1 MKKIV
6 LLIIFL
12 LASIAVFACSQTDS
26 EEESG
31 EGTEEETKEAN
42 NEEKPELVLGLTNW
56 TSTVP
61 PTEIVKAILEE
72 MGYPVEVE
80 EANLSAI
87 YAAMAEGDIDIY
99 MDSWYPQQTQYLEE
113 YSDSIEQLSPIYE
126 DANAGMVVPEYMEDI
141 NDVEDLV
148 GNESLVNNEVIAIQ
162 DGDPAMD
169 ELQELIDAYDL
180 DLELVN
186 SSEGA
191 MISAAKAST
200 DQNEPILL
208 YGWRPHSMFNE
219 LGLKILTNKEHPE
232 YFSGSS
238 IHPLAYHDLKER
250 APEAYEFLEEL
261 TISIPDMEEM
271 IIKIDDGEDPEKVAQ
286 EWIEDN
292 RDRLDEMMNNNQ

>member
-6 LLIIFL
+6 LMIIFL
-12 LASIAVFACSQTDS
+12 LASIVLFACSQTDS
-26 EEESG
+26 EGTSG
-31 EGTEEETKEAN
+31 EGTEETTEAN
-42 NEEKPELVLGLTNW
+42 TEEKPELVLGLTNW
-56 TSTVP
+56 TSTLP
-61 PTEIVKAILEE
+61 PTEIVTSILEE
-72 MGYPVEVE
+72 MGYSIEME
-80 EANLSAI
+80 QANLAAI

-113 YSDSIEQLSPIYE
+113 YSDSIEQLSPIY
-126 DANAGMVVPEYMEDI
+126 DNANAGMVVPEYMEDI
-141 NDVEDLV
+141 NDVADLV
-148 GNESLVNNEVIAIQ
+148 GNESMINNEVIAIE

-180 DLELVN
+180 DVELVN

-238 IHPLAYHDLKER
+238 IHPLVYNNVNEK
-250 APEAYEFLEEL
+250 APEAYEFLEDL
-261 TISIPDMEEM
+261 TIPIPDMEEM
-271 IIKIDDGEDPEKVAQ
+271 IIKIDAGEDPEEVAQ
-286 EWIEDN
+286 EWINDN
-292 RDRLDEMMNNNQ
+292 RDRLDDMLKDNQ

>member
-1 MKKIV
+1 MSLV
-6 LLIIFL
+6 V
-12 LASIAVFACSQTDS
+12 SIALFACSQPGS
-26 EEESG
+26 EEEA
-31 EGTEEETKEAN
+31 EEQT
-42 NEEKPELVLGLTNW
+42 EEKPELVLGLTNW

-80 EANLSAI
+80 EANIGAI
-87 YAAMAEGDIDIY
+87 YAALAEGDIDIY

-141 NDVEDLV
+141 NDVGDLV
-148 GNESLVNNEVIAIQ
+148 GKEELVNNEVIAIQ

-208 YGWRPHSMFNE
+208 YGWRPHSMFND
-219 LGLKILTNKEHPE
+219 LGLKILTNEEHPE

-238 IHPLAYHDLKER
+238 IHPIVYNDVEER
-250 APEAYEFLEEL
+250 VPEVYEFLEDL

-271 IIKIDDGEDPEKVAQ
+271 IIKIDGGQNPEEVAQ
-286 EWIEDN
+286 EWIDEN
-292 RDRLDEMMNNNQ
+292 RDRLDDMINNN